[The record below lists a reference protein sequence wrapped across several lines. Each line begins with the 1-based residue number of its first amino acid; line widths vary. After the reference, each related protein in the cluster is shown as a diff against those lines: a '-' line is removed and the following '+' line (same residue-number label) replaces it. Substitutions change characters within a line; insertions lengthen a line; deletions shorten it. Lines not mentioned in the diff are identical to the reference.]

1 MRMRIALSALITALA
16 VAVTVGGN
24 VTAASAETSS
34 LNVRSSLGASMDDNG
49 CC

>member
-1 MRMRIALSALITALA
+1 MRMRIALSALVAAITLA
-16 VAVTVGGN
+16 AAVGGN

-34 LNVRSSLGASMDDNG
+34 LYSNQDYSH